1 MSGPSQRPA
10 IATSPISVLLFA
22 QALSTD
28 APDSLRA
35 WRRYL
40 DTLGRAF
47 EILLIQETRP
57 EVSPDSTDELP
68 EAAKPARTFPY
79 DRSHGFRDALNE
91 AIWSAQHPLLAF
103 CPADKQ
109 YQPSELERMLKV
121 IDKVDLVVGYRAGGQ
136 APPWRVGLDTL
147 LGLLGR
153 LVIGVPL
160 EPRTCWLGAEGWGQ
174 RWVARWIF
182 GVRVIDPECPFRL
195 ARREIF
201 QHLPIQSGGP
211 FVQIE
216 MLAKANHLSC
226 YLAEEPVTWTPPG
239 MPTSEAITF
248 GQDARLVFRAPDF
261 GSFDGSHLALGQ
273 KRPEVP
279 RAGES

>member
-10 IATSPISVLLFA
+10 IATLPISVVLFA

-28 APDSLRA
+28 TPDSLGA

-40 DTLGRAF
+40 DMLGRAY

-57 EVSPDSTDELP
+57 EVSLDVTDELP
-68 EAAKPARTFPY
+68 EAAKPTRTFPY
-79 DRSHGFRDALNE
+79 DRSRGFRDALNE
-91 AIWSAQHPLLAF
+91 AIRSARHPLVAF

-109 YQPSELERMLKV
+109 YQPSELECMLKV

-136 APPWRVGLDTL
+136 APPWRVALDTL
-147 LGLLGR
+147 LALVGR

-160 EPRTCWLGAEGWGQ
+160 GPRTCWLGAEGWGR
-174 RWVARWIF
+174 RWLARWIF
-182 GVRVIDPECPFRL
+182 GVRVVDPECPFRL

-211 FVQIE
+211 FVQVE
-216 MLAKANHLSC
+216 MLAKANHLSH
-226 YLAEEPVTWTPPG
+226 YLAEEPVTWTPPE
-239 MPTSEAITF
+239 MPTSGPITF
-248 GQDARLVFRAPDF
+248 GQDARLVFGAPDF
-261 GSFDGSHLALGQ
+261 GSFEGSRLALGPNS
-273 KRPEVP
+273 PEIP
-279 RAGES
+279 RDGEN